1 MGKTRTSLSITGDEF
16 QAGPSVLADEVSI
29 SLLLV
34 GEGLEVLLDLKPDD
48 GGGLVG
54 QIVGELLGV
63 HGG

>member
-1 MGKTRTSLSITGDEF
+1 M
-16 QAGPSVLADEVSI
+16 SI

-34 GEGLEVLLDLKPDD
+34 GEGLEVLLDLEPDD